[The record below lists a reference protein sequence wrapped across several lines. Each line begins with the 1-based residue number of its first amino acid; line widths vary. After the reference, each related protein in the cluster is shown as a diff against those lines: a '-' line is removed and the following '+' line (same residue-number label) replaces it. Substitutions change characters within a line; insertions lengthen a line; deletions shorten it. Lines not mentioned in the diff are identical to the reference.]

1 MFELIF
7 KEHEMYDRV
16 KEEFINKPRRV
27 HHFMFNLIALDKWE
41 SKHRKRFL
49 DNDQITYDEYLDF
62 FNCMCQEEDFD
73 ISLVGEDECRAM
85 RGYIND
91 VPTATVIPEQKKK
104 TGNRKTIFTSEIIYG
119 YMALSGIPFEW
130 EEKNL
135 NKLIT
140 LINTISSLQ
149 TPPEKMSRQE
159 SLEEQRRIIIERRK
173 QAEKGKSSG

>member
-7 KEHEMYDRV
+7 KEYEMYDRV
-16 KEEFINKPRRV
+16 KEEFINKPGRI

-49 DNDQITYDEYLDF
+49 DNDQITYEEYLDF

-73 ISLVGEDECRAM
+73 ISLVGEDEFRAIM
-85 RGYIND
+85 GYIND

-159 SLEEQRRIIIERRK
+159 SLEEQRRIIMERRK

>member
-7 KEHEMYDRV
+7 KEYEMYDRV

-49 DNDQITYDEYLDF
+49 DNDQITHEEYLDF

-73 ISLVGEDECRAM
+73 ISLVGENEFRAIM
-85 RGYIND
+85 DYIYD

-104 TGNRKTIFTSEIIYG
+104 TGHRKTIFTSEIIYG

-159 SLEEQRRIIIERRK
+159 SLEEHRRIIMERRK
-173 QAEKGKSSG
+173 QQEKQRSIK

>member
-7 KEHEMYDRV
+7 KEYEMYDRV

-62 FNCMCQEEDFD
+62 FNCMFQEEDFD
-73 ISLVGEDECRAM
+73 ISLVGENEFRAIM
-85 RGYIND
+85 GYIDD

-104 TGNRKTIFTSEIIYG
+104 TGHRKTIFTSEIIYG

-173 QAEKGKSSG
+173 QAEKRKSSS

>member
-7 KEHEMYDRV
+7 KEYEMYDRV

-49 DNDQITYDEYLDF
+49 DNDQITYEEYLDF

-73 ISLVGEDECRAM
+73 ISLVGEDEFRAIM
-85 RGYIND
+85 GYIND

-119 YMALSGIPFEW
+119 YMALSGIP
-130 EEKNL
+130 L
-135 NKLIT
+135 N
-140 LINTISSLQ
+140 
-149 TPPEKMSRQE
+149 
-159 SLEEQRRIIIERRK
+159 
-173 QAEKGKSSG
+173 GKKKT